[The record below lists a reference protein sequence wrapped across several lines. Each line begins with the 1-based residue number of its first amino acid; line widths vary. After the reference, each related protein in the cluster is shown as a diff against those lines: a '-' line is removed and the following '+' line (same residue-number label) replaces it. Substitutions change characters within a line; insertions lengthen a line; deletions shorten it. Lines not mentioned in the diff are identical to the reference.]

1 MMTFHGYYALSLKS
15 HDESSWLA
23 KKSFINS
30 NNACSQFFFYKF
42 CDFFRR
48 FQFTYKNA
56 TLFHYYSLSL
66 VMLGNGSFLCFQM
79 FPCVYQILVYCIIQV
94 IFFTLS
100 FFLNLLCHSNIIWQW
115 KLFALSDVSLGF
127 LNFDMLHLLNYI
139 FHIKFLLNM
148 LHHLNCI
155 IHIVMHHL
163 KFVLLVQ
170 FL

>member
-1 MMTFHGYYALSLKS
+1 MFVLEHDKKSGNPIVHCPSKLMMTFHGYYALSLKS

-100 FFLNLLCHSNIIWQW
+100 FFWIYCVIRTSFGNGNFLHFQMFPW
-115 KLFALSDVSLGF
+115 VS
-127 LNFDMLHLLNYI
+127 
-139 FHIKFLLNM
+139 
-148 LHHLNCI
+148 
-155 IHIVMHHL
+155 
-163 KFVLLVQ
+163 
-170 FL
+170 